1 MRRKLR
7 RLLCTVLAMIMAL
20 SLPMAV
26 FAEEADPTYEIE
38 AHTCQYEAI
47 FSTVYSQYDLKQ
59 HRVQSIITYDCIHC
73 ASRYTTVESTSYA
86 NHKFTTIP
94 NDPYYKPGTGTIYSQ
109 THLCTLCNFYREE
122 IIYVDP

>member
-26 FAEEADPTYEIE
+26 FAEEADPTYEIQ

-47 FSTVYSQYDLKQ
+47 FSTVYSQYSLDQ
-59 HRVQSIITYDCIHC
+59 HRVQTIITYDCVYC
-73 ASRYTTVESTSYA
+73 ASRYTTVESTGYYA
-86 NHKFTTIP
+86 HVFTTIP
-94 NDPYYKPGTGTIYSQ
+94 NEPYYHPEYGTIYSH
-109 THLCTLCNFYREE
+109 TLHCTLCGFYKEE
-122 IIYVDP
+122 IVYIDP